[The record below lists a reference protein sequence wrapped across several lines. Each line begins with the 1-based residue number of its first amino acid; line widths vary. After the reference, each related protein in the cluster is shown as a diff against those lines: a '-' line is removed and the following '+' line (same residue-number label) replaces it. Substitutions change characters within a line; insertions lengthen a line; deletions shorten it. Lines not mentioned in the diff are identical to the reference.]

1 MTALVLFSAH
11 PKHFPDWRRAL
22 PEELARRGVDAD
34 VLIETDSPE
43 SIDYIAYARDGS
55 LKDFSPFTRLKAVL
69 SLWAG
74 IEDLVGNRTISCPVA
89 RMVDAAMTEGMTEWV
104 TAQVLRHHLGLD
116 RITGGQDGVWRHELI
131 PPLARNR
138 TVAVLGLGELGCA
151 SAASLS
157 SLKFRVIGWSRTP
170 KAIPGIDCRHGRDG
184 LVSTVEEAEI
194 TALLLPHTQQTEHLV
209 DAGLLARFR
218 PGSVIINS
226 GRGALIDEDALLAS
240 LDSGHIAHATLDVFQ
255 AEPLPPEHRFWSHES
270 VTVSPHVASDT
281 HADTAAAVIAENVR
295 RGESGEPLLYLADK
309 SLGY

>member
-170 KAIPGIDCRHGRDG
+170 KAIPGIDCRMDGTDSFRPSKRLKSRPCCCPIPSRLNILLMPDCWRGSGRDRSLSIPG
-184 LVSTVEEAEI
+184 
-194 TALLLPHTQQTEHLV
+194 
-209 DAGLLARFR
+209 GAR
-218 PGSVIINS
+218 
-226 GRGALIDEDALLAS
+226 
-240 LDSGHIAHATLDVFQ
+240 
-255 AEPLPPEHRFWSHES
+255 
-270 VTVSPHVASDT
+270 
-281 HADTAAAVIAENVR
+281 
-295 RGESGEPLLYLADK
+295 
-309 SLGY
+309 